1 MTKIIKVII
10 TLTIIF
16 SSLSNTFAE
25 EGYIENLF
33 DLNYWVEE
41 LDLNLHEIKYIHF
54 NNEKYNRI
62 YREIKTVDSLLKN
75 GFMNN
80 YREWIYDYYQMNWI
94 VSSYNKFI
102 YNTNL
107 FLYFI
112 KIKEENNQ
120 YSEVNS
126 AIISSYRNMNI
137 YYSKVKNLAK

>member
-75 GFMNN
+75 GFMKN

-126 AIISSYRNMNI
+126 AIKNSYRNMNI

>member
-1 MTKIIKVII
+1 MNKIIKFII

-16 SSLSNTFAE
+16 SSQSNTFAE

-41 LDLNLHEIKYIHF
+41 LDLDLHDIKYIYF

-62 YREIKTVDSLLKN
+62 YREIKTVDSLLKD
-75 GFMNN
+75 GFMKN
-80 YREWIYDYYQMNWI
+80 YRNWEYDYYQMNWI
-94 VSSYNKFI
+94 VNNYNKFI
-102 YNTNL
+102 YNTNQ
-107 FLYFI
+107 FFFFI
-112 KIKEENNQ
+112 KLKEQNSN

-126 AIISSYRNMNI
+126 AIMSSYRNMKI

>member
-1 MTKIIKVII
+1 MNKIIKFII

-16 SSLSNTFAE
+16 SSQSNTFAE

-41 LDLNLHEIKYIHF
+41 LDLDLHDIKYIYF

-62 YREIKTVDSLLKN
+62 YREIKTVDSLLKD
-75 GFMNN
+75 GFMRN
-80 YREWIYDYYQMNWI
+80 YRNWEYEYYQMNWI
-94 VSSYNKFI
+94 VNNYNKFI
-102 YNTNL
+102 YNTNQ
-107 FLYFI
+107 FFFFI
-112 KIKEENNQ
+112 KLKEQNSN

-126 AIISSYRNMNI
+126 AIMSSYRNMKI

>member
-75 GFMNN
+75 GFMKN

-120 YSEVNS
+120 YSEVNP
-126 AIISSYRNMNI
+126 AIINSYRNMNI

>member
-75 GFMNN
+75 GFMKN